1 MAVTTLADIR
11 GTKRRGRCFICGEEG
26 HWANACPKKRG
37 CEGSG
42 EAAAKRTKRT
52 TKSNAK
58 KGERP
63 GVAAK
68 AKAKAKAKG
77 STAFSGMGM
86 KLTEAITDAD
96 PRQLASF
103 NEAVEQRQSELDATL
118 VSAAETGHRTDTQK
132 ETTASGRGM
141 GRCEGGGDGDVIDLC
156 DDESAGDARNSDEHR
171 RLGALKK
178 RSVASTSA
186 PSTMKRLGVQES
198 NTRRR
203 HVDDV
208 KQSSSNFFFSG
219 YTPSSAAGTD
229 EEIST
234 YETVEAE
241 DYKTPNRH
249 YSCKAILDTGNG
261 GCTLIT
267 RSLAI
272 RVGIIEPGRPSRDK
286 FSTPSLLP
294 QSVSVRG
301 VVAGASEKLPMCT
314 FAYRLR
320 GSTLRTSAAITTASL
335 GCDVLVSLK
344 DIKEWES
351 RFGYRFRP

>member
-1 MAVTTLADIR
+1 M
-11 GTKRRGRCFICGEEG
+11 
-26 HWANACPKKRG
+26 
-37 CEGSG
+37 
-42 EAAAKRTKRT
+42 
-52 TKSNAK
+52 
-58 KGERP
+58 
-63 GVAAK
+63 
-68 AKAKAKAKG
+68 
-77 STAFSGMGM
+77 
-86 KLTEAITDAD
+86 
-96 PRQLASF
+96 ASF

-118 VSAAETGHRTDTQK
+118 VSAAETGHRTDAPK

-141 GRCEGGGDGDVIDLC
+141 GRCEGGGDGDVIALC
-156 DDESAGDARNSDEHR
+156 DEIDDDSAGGAHNSDEHR
-171 RLGALKK
+171 RLGALKN

-208 KQSSSNFFFSG
+208 QFNPFFSG

-229 EEIST
+229 EEICT

-320 GSTLRTSAAITTASL
+320 GSTLRTSAAITTASMRKVWA
-335 GCDVLVSLK
+335 G
-344 DIKEWES
+344 
-351 RFGYRFRP
+351 